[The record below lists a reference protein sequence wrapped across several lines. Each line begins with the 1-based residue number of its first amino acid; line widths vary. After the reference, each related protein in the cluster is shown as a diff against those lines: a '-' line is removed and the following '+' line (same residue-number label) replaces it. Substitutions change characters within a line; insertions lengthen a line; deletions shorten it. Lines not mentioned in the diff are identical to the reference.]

1 MNENNEAVKGFLND
15 FNAITNETAKAIVG
29 QSELVKMVLIG
40 IIAGGNVLLEGLP
53 GLGKTQLV
61 KTLGKVLDMEF
72 SRIQFTPDL
81 MPTDITGTDI
91 FVKNDD
97 GSGNGHFEFQKG
109 PVFTNILLA
118 DEINRATPK
127 TQSAL
132 LEAMQEKH
140 ITAGRNTYNLPG
152 PFFVLA
158 TQNPIE
164 TEGTYP
170 LPEAQLDR
178 FMFKLMVGF
187 PNAAEL
193 KRIVALTTVAGAAE
207 PEKVVNGQRI
217 LEMKNIAEQIP
228 VADAVADYAMN
239 LIVKTHG
246 ESAEGAE
253 AAKKYVAWGA
263 GPRGAQA
270 LITAAR
276 INALL
281 DGRYNTAYEDINK
294 MAYPVLR
301 HRLMLNFDAV
311 SDGVNADKIIAKI
324 LEEIQK

>member
-1 MNENNEAVKGFLND
+1 MTDEREQVQSFLSD
-15 FNAITNETAKAIVG
+15 FNLIEKEIAKAIVG
-29 QSELVKMVLIG
+29 QKDLIKMVLIG

-61 KTLGKVLDMEF
+61 KTLGKVLDMGF

-91 FVKNDD
+91 FVKDET
-97 GSGNGHFEFQKG
+97 GRGRFEFQKG

-140 ITAGRNTYNLPG
+140 ITAGVNTYEMPK

-178 FMFKLMVGF
+178 FMFKLKVGF
-187 PNAAEL
+187 PNATEL
-193 KRIVALTTVAGAAE
+193 KQIVSLTTKEGGEE
-207 PEKVVNGQRI
+207 PQKAVDAQRI
-217 LEMKNIAEQIP
+217 LQMKRLAEQVP
-228 VADAVADYAMN
+228 VAEAVADYAME

-246 ESAEGAE
+246 ESEEGAE
-253 AAKKYVAWGA
+253 CAKKYIAWGA

-270 LITAAR
+270 IITAAR

-281 DGRYNTAYEDINK
+281 EGRFNTAYEDINK

-301 HRLMLNFDAV
+301 HRLILNFDAV
-311 SDGVNADKIIAKI
+311 SDGIDTDGVIAKI
-324 LEEIQK
+324 LEEIKK

>member
-1 MNENNEAVKGFLND
+1 VKEDEVKCFLENFSSIEREISKAV
-15 FNAITNETAKAIVG
+15 IG
-29 QSELVKMVLIG
+29 QKELIRMVLIG

-61 KTLGKVLDMEF
+61 KTMGKVLDIGF

-81 MPTDITGTDI
+81 MPTDITGTDV
-91 FVKNDD
+91 FVKGED
-97 GSGNGHFEFQKG
+97 GRGDFEFRKG

-140 ITAGRNTYNLPG
+140 ITAGGITYNMPE

-178 FMFKLMVGF
+178 FMFKLKVDF
-187 PNAAEL
+187 PSVEEL
-193 KRIVALTTVAGAAE
+193 KSIVKLTTAKVGEEPMAVINAEGLIGMGQLAREVA
-207 PEKVVNGQRI
+207 
-217 LEMKNIAEQIP
+217 
-228 VADAVADYAMN
+228 VADAVADYAME
-239 LIVKTHG
+239 LIVKTHP
-246 ESAEGAE
+246 EIDGA
-253 AAKKYVAWGA
+253 AQTAKKYIACGA

-270 LITAAR
+270 IITASK

-281 DGRYNTAYEDINK
+281 EGRYNVAYEDINK
-294 MAYPVLR
+294 MAVPVLS
-301 HRLMLNFDAV
+301 HRLILNYDAV
-311 SDGVNADKIIAKI
+311 SDDVDSDTVVKKI
-324 LEEIQK
+324 LEEMKK

>member
-1 MNENNEAVKGFLND
+1 MKEDEVKSFLADFAAVEGE
-15 FNAITNETAKAIVG
+15 ISKAIVG
-29 QSELVKMVLIG
+29 QRELVRMVLTG

-61 KTLGKVLDMEF
+61 KALGKVLDIDF

-91 FVKNDD
+91 FVKGED
-97 GSGNGHFEFQKG
+97 GRGDFEFRKG

-140 ITAGRNTYNLPG
+140 ITAGTVTYTLPK

-178 FMFKLMVGF
+178 FMFKLKVDF
-187 PNAAEL
+187 PSVEEL
-193 KRIVALTTVAGAAE
+193 KQIVRLTTENGGDE
-207 PEKVVNGQRI
+207 PSAVINAQRI
-217 LEMKNIAEQIP
+217 IEMGALASEVP
-228 VADAVADYAMN
+228 VADAVADYAMG
-239 LIVKTHG
+239 LIVKTHP
-246 ESAEGAE
+246 ELE
-253 AAKKYVAWGA
+253 ADSKTAKKYVACGA

-270 LITAAR
+270 IIIAAR

-281 DGRYNTAYEDINK
+281 EGRYNVAYEDINK
-294 MAYPVLR
+294 MALPVLR
-301 HRLMLNFDAV
+301 HRLILNYEAL
-311 SDGVNADKIIAKI
+311 SDNLDSDRVLEKI
-324 LEEIQK
+324 LEEIKK

>member
-1 MNENNEAVKGFLND
+1 MKEDEVKRFLED
-15 FNAITNETAKAIVG
+15 FRLIESETAKAIIG
-29 QSELVKMVLIG
+29 QRELIRMVLIG
-40 IIAGGNVLLEGLP
+40 IVAGGNVLLEGLP

-61 KTLGKVLDMEF
+61 KTLGRVMDMSF

-81 MPTDITGTDI
+81 MPSDITGTDI
-91 FVKNDD
+91 FVREED
-97 GSGNGHFEFQKG
+97 GRGRFEFQKG

-140 ITAGRNTYNLPG
+140 ITAGTSTYELPQ

-178 FMFKLMVGF
+178 FMFKLMVDF
-187 PNAAEL
+187 PNKEEL
-193 KRIVALTTVAGAAE
+193 KQIVKLTTTDGAQMPQA
-207 PEKVVNGQRI
+207 VINGERI
-217 LEMKNIAEQIP
+217 LEMKRLASEVP
-228 VADAVADYAMN
+228 VADAVADYGME
-239 LIVKTHG
+239 LIVKTHS
-246 ESAEGAE
+246 ELDMAAE
-253 AAKKYVAWGA
+253 AAKQYITFGA

-270 LITAAR
+270 IITAAR

-281 DGRYNTAYEDINK
+281 EGRFNVAYEDINA
-294 MAYPVLR
+294 MAAPVLR
-301 HRLMLNFDAV
+301 HRIILNFDAV
-311 SDGVNADKIIAKI
+311 SDGVDSDKVISSI
-324 LEEIQK
+324 LEEIKR

>member
-1 MNENNEAVKGFLND
+1 MNESNEAVKSFLSD
-15 FNAITNETAKAIVG
+15 FNAVEAETAKAIIG
-29 QSELVKMVLIG
+29 QKELVRMVLIG
-40 IIAGGNVLLEGLP
+40 IIAGGNVLIEGLP

-61 KTLGKVLDMEF
+61 KTLGRVMDMQF

-91 FVKNDD
+91 FLKEDE
-97 GSGNGHFEFQKG
+97 GRGHFEFQKG

-140 ITAGRNTYNLPG
+140 ITAGRNTYKMPS

-178 FMFKLMVGF
+178 FMFKLKVGF
-187 PNAAEL
+187 PSVAEL
-193 KRIVALTTVAGAAE
+193 KQIVNLTTTGDMSGPIAVI
-207 PEKVVNGQRI
+207 NGQRI
-217 LEMKNIAEQIP
+217 LEMKSLAEKVP

-239 LIVKTHG
+239 LIVKTHP
-246 ESAEGAE
+246 ELQEGAE
-253 AAKKYVAWGA
+253 AAKKYVACGV

-270 LITAAR
+270 IITAAR

-281 DGRYNTAYEDINK
+281 EGRYNVAYDDINK
-294 MAYPVLR
+294 MAMPVLR
-301 HRLMLNFDAV
+301 HRLILNFDAV
-311 SDGVNADKIIAKI
+311 SDGIDSDGVIVKI
-324 LEEIQK
+324 LEEIKK

>member
-1 MNENNEAVKGFLND
+1 MADIINEQCVQAFLEDFTKVENEV
-15 FNAITNETAKAIVG
+15 AKAVIG
-29 QSELVKMVLIG
+29 QRELVRMVLIG
-40 IIAGGNVLLEGLP
+40 IVAGGNVLLEGLP

-91 FVKNDD
+91 FVKTED
-97 GSGNGHFEFQKG
+97 GGGSFEFQKG

-132 LEAMQEKH
+132 LEAMQERH
-140 ITAGRNTYNLPG
+140 ITAGRNTYNLPQ

-178 FMFKLMVGF
+178 FMFKLNVGF
-187 PNAAEL
+187 PTREEL
-193 KRIVALTTVAGAAE
+193 KRIVSLTTTDGADE
-207 PEKVVNGQRI
+207 PQTVLNGERI
-217 LEMKNIAEQIP
+217 LEMKHLASQVP
-228 VADAVADYAMN
+228 VADAVADYAMD
-239 LIVKTHG
+239 LIIKTHPELTDG
-246 ESAEGAE
+246 SQT
-253 AAKKYVAWGA
+253 AKKYVACGV
-263 GPRGAQA
+263 GTRGAQA
-270 LITAAR
+270 IITGAR

-281 DGRYNTAYEDINK
+281 EGRYNVAYDDI
-294 MAYPVLR
+294 ARIAPPVLR
-301 HRLMLNFDAV
+301 HRLILNFDAV
-311 SDGVNADKIIAKI
+311 SDGLTEDTVVAKI
-324 LEEIQK
+324 LEDVKK

>member
-1 MNENNEAVKGFLND
+1 MNENNEAVKSFLSD
-15 FNAITNETAKAIVG
+15 FNAVEAETAKAIIG
-29 QSELVKMVLIG
+29 QKELVRMVLIG

-61 KTLGKVLDMEF
+61 KTLGRVMDMQF

-91 FVKNDD
+91 FLKEDE
-97 GSGNGHFEFQKG
+97 GRGHFEFQKG

-140 ITAGRNTYNLPG
+140 ITAGRNTYKMPS

-178 FMFKLMVGF
+178 FMFKLKVGF
-187 PNAAEL
+187 PSVAEL
-193 KRIVALTTVAGAAE
+193 KQIVNLTTTGDMSGPIAVI
-207 PEKVVNGQRI
+207 NGQRI
-217 LEMKNIAEQIP
+217 LEMKSLAEKVP

-239 LIVKTHG
+239 LIVKTHP
-246 ESAEGAE
+246 ELQEGAE
-253 AAKKYVAWGA
+253 AAKKYVACGV

-270 LITAAR
+270 IITSAR

-281 DGRYNTAYEDINK
+281 EGRYNVAYDDINK
-294 MAYPVLR
+294 MAMPVLR
-301 HRLMLNFDAV
+301 HRLILNFDAV
-311 SDGVNADKIIAKI
+311 SDGIDSDGVIAKI
-324 LEEIQK
+324 LEEIKK

>member
-1 MNENNEAVKGFLND
+1 MNESNEAVKSFLSD
-15 FNAITNETAKAIVG
+15 FNAVEAETAKAIIG
-29 QSELVKMVLIG
+29 QKELVRMVLIG

-61 KTLGKVLDMEF
+61 KTLGRVMDMQF

-91 FVKNDD
+91 FLKEDE
-97 GSGNGHFEFQKG
+97 GRGHFEFQKG

-140 ITAGRNTYNLPG
+140 ITAGRNTYKMPS

-178 FMFKLMVGF
+178 FMFKLKVGF
-187 PNAAEL
+187 PSVAEL
-193 KRIVALTTVAGAAE
+193 KQIVNLTTTGDMSGPIAVI
-207 PEKVVNGQRI
+207 NGQRI
-217 LEMKNIAEQIP
+217 LEMKSLAEKVP

-239 LIVKTHG
+239 LIVKTHP
-246 ESAEGAE
+246 ELQEGAE
-253 AAKKYVAWGA
+253 AAKKYVACGV

-270 LITAAR
+270 IITSAR

-281 DGRYNTAYEDINK
+281 EGRYNVAYDDINK
-294 MAYPVLR
+294 MAMPVLR
-301 HRLMLNFDAV
+301 HRLILNFDAV
-311 SDGVNADKIIAKI
+311 SDGIDSDGVIAKI
-324 LEEIQK
+324 LEEIKK

>member
-1 MNENNEAVKGFLND
+1 MNEDVKNFLSDFTAVEK
-15 FNAITNETAKAIVG
+15 ECAKAIVG
-29 QSELVKMVLIG
+29 QSELVRMVLTG
-40 IIAGGNVLLEGLP
+40 IIAGSNVLLEGLP

-61 KTLGKVLDMEF
+61 KTLGRVLDIQF

-91 FVKNDD
+91 FVKDD
-97 GSGNGHFEFQKG
+97 EGRGRFEFQKG

-140 ITAGRNTYNLPG
+140 ITAGRNTYNMPE

-178 FMFKLMVGF
+178 FMFKLKVGF
-187 PNAAEL
+187 PSADEL
-193 KRIVALTTVAGAAE
+193 KKIVALTTTGSAAE
-207 PEKVVNGQRI
+207 LKPVIDAQRI
-217 LEMKNIAEQIP
+217 LEMQHTAQQVP
-228 VADAVADYAMN
+228 VAEAVMDYAME

-246 ESAEGAE
+246 GVES
-253 AAKKYVAWGA
+253 AKKYVAWGA
-263 GPRGAQA
+263 GPRAAQA

-281 DGRYNTAYEDINK
+281 EGRYNVAYDDINK
-294 MAYPVLR
+294 MALPVLR
-301 HRLMLNFDAV
+301 HRLILNFDAV
-311 SDGVNADKIIAKI
+311 SDGIDSDGVITQI
-324 LEEIQK
+324 LEEIKK

>member
-1 MNENNEAVKGFLND
+1 MNESNEAVKSFLSD
-15 FNAITNETAKAIVG
+15 FNAVEAETAKAIIG
-29 QSELVKMVLIG
+29 QKELVRMVLIG

-61 KTLGKVLDMEF
+61 KTLGRVMDMQF

-91 FVKNDD
+91 FLKEDE
-97 GSGNGHFEFQKG
+97 GRGHFEFQKG

-140 ITAGRNTYNLPG
+140 ITAGRNTYKMPS

-178 FMFKLMVGF
+178 FMFKLKVGF
-187 PNAAEL
+187 PSVAEL
-193 KRIVALTTVAGAAE
+193 KQIVNLTTTGDMSGPIAVI
-207 PEKVVNGQRI
+207 NGQRI
-217 LEMKNIAEQIP
+217 LEMKSLAEKVP

-239 LIVKTHG
+239 LIVKTHP
-246 ESAEGAE
+246 ELQEGAE
-253 AAKKYVAWGA
+253 AAKKYVACGV

-270 LITAAR
+270 IITAAR

-281 DGRYNTAYEDINK
+281 EGRYNVAYDDINK
-294 MAYPVLR
+294 MAMPVLR
-301 HRLMLNFDAV
+301 HRLILNFDAV
-311 SDGVNADKIIAKI
+311 SDGIDSDGVIVKI
-324 LEEIQK
+324 LEEIKK

>member
-1 MNENNEAVKGFLND
+1 MKEDEVRQFLED
-15 FNAITNETAKAIVG
+15 FHRIETETSKAIIG
-29 QSELVKMVLIG
+29 QKELIRMVLMG
-40 IIAGGNVLLEGLP
+40 IVAGGNVLLEGLP

-61 KTLGKVLDMEF
+61 KTLGKVMDISF

-81 MPTDITGTDI
+81 MPSDITGTDI
-91 FVKNDD
+91 FVREDD
-97 GSGNGHFEFQKG
+97 GRGRFEFQKG
-109 PVFTNILLA
+109 PVFANILLA

-140 ITAGRNTYNLPG
+140 ITAGKNTYELPQ

-178 FMFKLMVGF
+178 FMFKLMVDF
-187 PNAAEL
+187 PDKEDL
-193 KRIVALTTVAGAAE
+193 KQIVKLTTTEGAE
-207 PEKVVNGQRI
+207 QPQPVVNGSRI
-217 LEMKNIAEQIP
+217 LEMKRLASEVP
-228 VADAVADYAMN
+228 VADAVADYAME
-239 LIVKTHG
+239 LIVKSHSELDT
-246 ESAEGAE
+246 AAQ
-253 AAKKYVAWGA
+253 AAKKYIAFGS

-270 LITAAR
+270 IITAAR

-281 DGRYNTAYEDINK
+281 EGRYNVAYDDINA
-294 MAYPVLR
+294 MAAPVLR
-301 HRLMLNFDAV
+301 HRLILNFDAV
-311 SDGVNADKIIAKI
+311 SEGVSADDVIADI
-324 LEEIQK
+324 LREIKR

>member
-1 MNENNEAVKGFLND
+1 MKEDEVKRFLED
-15 FNAITNETAKAIVG
+15 FRLVESETAKAIIG
-29 QSELVKMVLIG
+29 QRELIRMVLIG
-40 IIAGGNVLLEGLP
+40 IVAGGNVLLEGLP

-61 KTLGKVLDMEF
+61 KTLGRVMDMSF

-81 MPTDITGTDI
+81 MPSDITGTDI
-91 FVKNDD
+91 FVREED
-97 GSGNGHFEFQKG
+97 GRGRFEFQKG

-140 ITAGRNTYNLPG
+140 ITAGTSTYELPQ

-178 FMFKLMVGF
+178 FMFKLMVDF
-187 PNAAEL
+187 PNKEEL
-193 KRIVALTTVAGAAE
+193 KQIVKLTTTEGAQMPQA
-207 PEKVVNGQRI
+207 VINGERI
-217 LEMKNIAEQIP
+217 LEMKRLASEVP
-228 VADAVADYAMN
+228 VADAVADYGME
-239 LIVKTHG
+239 LIVKTHS
-246 ESAEGAE
+246 ELDTAAE
-253 AAKKYVAWGA
+253 AAKQYITFGA

-270 LITAAR
+270 IITAAR

-281 DGRYNTAYEDINK
+281 EGRFNVAYEDINA
-294 MAYPVLR
+294 MAAPVLR
-301 HRLMLNFDAV
+301 HRIILNFDAV
-311 SDGVNADKIIAKI
+311 SDGVDSDKVISSI
-324 LEEIQK
+324 LEEIKR

>member
-1 MNENNEAVKGFLND
+1 VKEDEVKYFLEEFSSIEREISKAV
-15 FNAITNETAKAIVG
+15 IG
-29 QSELVKMVLIG
+29 QKELIRMVLIG

-61 KTLGKVLDMEF
+61 KTMGKVLDIDF

-81 MPTDITGTDI
+81 MPTDITGTDV
-91 FVKNDD
+91 FVKGED
-97 GSGNGHFEFQKG
+97 GRGDFEFRKG

-140 ITAGRNTYNLPG
+140 ITAGGITYNMPE

-178 FMFKLMVGF
+178 FMFKLKVNF
-187 PNAAEL
+187 PSVEEL
-193 KRIVALTTVAGAAE
+193 KSIVKLTTAKVGEEPVAVINAE
-207 PEKVVNGQRI
+207 GLISMGQLAR
-217 LEMKNIAEQIP
+217 EVA
-228 VADAVADYAMN
+228 VADAVADYAME
-239 LIVKTHG
+239 LIVKTHP
-246 ESAEGAE
+246 EIDGA
-253 AAKKYVAWGA
+253 AQATKKYIACGV

-270 LITAAR
+270 IITASK

-281 DGRYNTAYEDINK
+281 EGRYNVAYEDINK
-294 MAYPVLR
+294 MAVPVLS
-301 HRLMLNFDAV
+301 HRLILNYDAV
-311 SDGVNADKIIAKI
+311 SDDVDSDTVVKQI
-324 LEEIQK
+324 LEEMKK

>member
-1 MNENNEAVKGFLND
+1 MNEASEAAKGFFED
-15 FNAITNETAKAIVG
+15 FNAVRREIAKAVIG
-29 QSELVKMVLIG
+29 QRELVKMVLIG

-61 KTLGKVLDMEF
+61 KTIGRVTDMEF

-91 FVKNDD
+91 FVKDAD
-97 GSGNGHFEFQKG
+97 GRGHFEFQKG
-109 PVFTNILLA
+109 PVFANILLA

-140 ITAGRNTYNLPG
+140 ITAGRNTYKMPE

-178 FMFKLMVGF
+178 FMFKLKVEF
-187 PNAAEL
+187 PGIGEL
-193 KRIVALTTVAGAAE
+193 KEIVSLTTSGETPE
-207 PEKVVNGQRI
+207 PDTVINGSRI
-217 LEMKNIAEQIP
+217 IEMKKIAESIP
-228 VADAVADYAMN
+228 VADAVADYAME
-239 LIVKTHG
+239 LIVKTHP
-246 ESAEGAE
+246 ELEEGAVS
-253 AAKKYVAWGA
+253 AKKYVACGA
-263 GPRGAQA
+263 GPRAAQA
-270 LITAAR
+270 IITSAR

-281 DGRYNTAYEDINK
+281 EERYNVSYDDINI
-294 MAYPVLR
+294 MALPVLR
-301 HRLMLNFDAV
+301 HRLILNFDAV
-311 SDGVNADKIIAKI
+311 SDGIDSDGVIAKI
-324 LEEIQK
+324 LEEIKK